1 LWLRQPRSVLLY
13 VLGIAGI
20 LALPFMAR
28 NTYIDENAM
37 LAGARA
43 ARAHTRAPSET

>member
-1 LWLRQPRSVLLY
+1 VLLY

-20 LALPFMAR
+20 LALPFLAR

-37 LAGARA
+37 LAGAARRRHA
-43 ARAHTRAPSET
+43 ALLLEPSPTQH